1 MFNASTRLTFPSWE
15 GLPYFAFRSQVPKAN
30 VRTTGVIA
38 SHSPSNDGR
47 LSSPCG
53 ATAPPGSTRRFA
65 ARNDVGWVLLTNA
78 ECDMDDKVEAS
89 GKTGARVPHAHHHH
103 NESGVVPTSAATV
116 RDPVCGMNVNPGAA
130 RFRAGEGGHTYYFCG
145 AKCREKFEAEPAR
158 YITAK
163 SALPAARPSAGII
176 YTCPMHPQIRK
187 VGPGVCSI
195 CGMALEPEA
204 ATAST
209 GPSAESIDMTRRFW
223 IGLAL
228 AVPVF
233 VLEMAGHL
241 THPHMLVPEE
251 VSNWIQLALATPV
264 VLWAGWPFFERGWAS
279 LKTRNLNMFTLIAMG
294 IGVAWGY
301 SVVATVAPG
310 LFPPAFRSADGAVA
324 IYFEAAAV
332 ITVLVLLGQVL
343 ELRARERT
351 GGAIRALLDLAPK
364 TARRVRADST
374 DEEIGLDEVKVGDH
388 LRVRP
393 GEKAPVDGEV
403 IEGRSSVDESMITG
417 ESMPVEKTTGAKVIG
432 GTMNGTGSFV
442 MRADKVGRDTM
453 LAQIVQMVAEAQRSR
468 APIQRLA
475 DQVSGWFVPLV
486 IAT

>member
-294 IGVAWGY
+294 IGVAWTY

-310 LFPPAFRSADGAVA
+310 VFPPAFRGADGAVA
-324 IYFEAAAV
+324 VYFEAAAV
-332 ITVLVLLGQVL
+332 ITTLVLLGQVL
-343 ELRARERT
+343 ELRARQQT
-351 GGAIRALLDLAPK
+351 SGAIRALLNLAPQQ
-364 TARRVRADST
+364 AHLLIADGREQDVT
-374 DEEIGLDEVKVGDH
+374 LDQVNPGDQ

-393 GEKAPVDGEV
+393 GERVPVDGV
-403 IEGRSSVDESMITG
+403 IVEGASAIDESMLTG
-417 ESMPVEKTTGAKVIG
+417 ESMPAEKSKGDTVTG
-432 GTMNGTGSFV
+432 GTLNTSGSFV
-442 MRADKVGRDTM
+442 MEAERVGDETM
-453 LAQIVQMVAEAQRSR
+453 LAQIVKLVSEA
-468 APIQRLA
+468 
-475 DQVSGWFVPLV
+475 
-486 IAT
+486 